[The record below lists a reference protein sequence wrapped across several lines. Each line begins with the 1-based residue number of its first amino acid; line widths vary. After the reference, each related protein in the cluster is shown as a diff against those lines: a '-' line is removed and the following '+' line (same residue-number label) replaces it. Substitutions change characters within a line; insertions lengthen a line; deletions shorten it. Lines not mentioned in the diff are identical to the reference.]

1 MTSIN
6 PNDIYLKVTDTY
18 RAVALDSSACCGT
31 NTSCCGS
38 DLYDI
43 DLSGAPADAVASSRG
58 CGNPQAIA
66 ALLPGNVC
74 STSVPAG
81 DWIAFWRLSASGQPG
96 GSMASI

>member
-31 NTSCCGS
+31 NNSCCGS

-43 DLSGAPADAVASSRG
+43 DLSGAPISEEEELEAEAEAAKAATTEGEGEKVAATAGSDDAEAAS
-58 CGNPQAIA
+58 
-66 ALLPGNVC
+66 
-74 STSVPAG
+74 
-81 DWIAFWRLSASGQPG
+81 
-96 GSMASI
+96 